1 MNNKANKIRGQTNNI
16 VASTVCTV
24 GYSSIPHAIA
34 HRSPGYGCKSSG
46 WETVTEPRMT
56 EPRKTEPRKTER
68 RKTEPRK
75 TEPRKTEPRKT
86 EHRKGPNI
94 ERPNLE
100 WDQTSKD

>member
-1 MNNKANKIRGQTNNI
+1 MYNRGGMNNKCNNPKVLMNNKANKIRGQTNNI

-56 EPRKTEPRKTER
+56 KP
-68 RKTEPRK
+68 
-75 TEPRKTEPRKT
+75 
-86 EHRKGPNI
+86 
-94 ERPNLE
+94 
-100 WDQTSKD
+100 